1 MTHLPRMPVEN
12 IDRVLVGDCIEL
24 MRALPEASVDMV
36 FADPPYGPLD
46 VDALLGGTK
55 AQMAIIE
62 NDRFASAPA
71 GWTVQKEKRYGTTLV
86 TVLVVDGEDAS

>member
-1 MTHLPRMPVEN
+1 MPA
-12 IDRVLVGDCIEL
+12 DVG
-24 MRALPEASVDMV
+24 VV

-46 VDALLGGTK
+46 CDALLEGTK

-86 TVLVVDGEDAS
+86 TVLVADGEDAS

>member
-1 MTHLPRMPVEN
+1 MTFGSET
-12 IDRVLVGDCIEL
+12 IIQGDCIEQL
-24 MRALPEASVDMV
+24 RALPDRSVDLV

-86 TVLVVDGEDAS
+86 TVLVADGEDAS